1 MLARTRQRWTNLGL
15 LLAATGFVLL
25 PSANAQKFGGRIAA
39 KVLLESGQVSVLRDA
54 YPVALNVNDPILVQQ
69 TVVTGPQSY
78 ARFQLEDN
86 TTIELFENSRM
97 VFHGNTPSVLD
108 MLYIEL
114 GRLKIFEQHTKGE
127 NAKKVTT
134 PTAVISVRGTVYDVV
149 VEDNDGTTL
158 VTVDEGAVEVTNHTS
173 PGPGV
178 LLNPGDWIRVFR
190 GQPLVATRQGNG
202 VFLRA
207 ALKAARDAWNQ
218 VLLGRANTPGGLPGG
233 GGATVPGAPGDK
245 KSPNGGGTGTGSTN
259 GAPPP
264 PTGAPPTSGG
274 H

>member
-1 MLARTRQRWTNLGL
+1 MS
-15 LLAATGFVLL
+15 L
-25 PSANAQKFGGRIAA
+25 PALHAQPLKIGGRIAA
-39 KVLLESGQVSVLRDA
+39 KVLVESGQVSVLRDG
-54 YPVALNVNDPILVQQ
+54 YPVVLNQNDPILVQQ

-97 VFHGNTPSVLD
+97 VFHGNTPSLLD
-108 MLYIEL
+108 LLYIEL

-149 VEDNDGTTL
+149 VEDDDGTTF
-158 VTVDEGAVEVTNHTS
+158 VTVDEGAVEVTNHTA
-173 PGPGV
+173 PGPSV
-178 LLNPGDWIRVFR
+178 LLNPGDSVRVFR
-190 GQPLVATRQGNG
+190 GQALVPRQ
-202 VFLRA
+202 VDHA
-207 ALKAARDAWNQ
+207 ALMRVMLKAARDAMNQ
-218 VLLGRANTPGGLPGG
+218 VILGRANTPIGLPGG
-233 GGATVPGAPGDK
+233 GGTSAPGAPGDK
-245 KSPNGGGTGTGSTN
+245 KSPTGGGTGTGSTN

-264 PTGAPPTSGG
+264 PTGAPTTG